1 MRKATLKKNGM
12 GWLTAA
18 SLAATLAMFGC
29 TSNQYAGNGQPTR
42 VTPTIDTVNHSM
54 TYGSSSGTEGTIPPM
69 ASSYT
74 PSPAAPSVNVDAL
87 AVLAA
92 DRGFRGY
99 VLGPA
104 DPGGT
109 QQNVAVSSGQFESPA
124 NAVLPQSTV
133 NSSINSQPVPAI
145 TGGDVT
151 LSGGAI
157 AAASPIPTLT
167 GGGGATT
174 TASTAA
180 TTAAPT
186 SSAATSALTTSTG
199 APTVAGSGAFSP
211 VLMNSTPAPQATG
224 TTGPTL
230 RTVVATGRA
239 VNGNTRTSS
248 TARTSALRATTG
260 TTTSTATGTAASGIH
275 LNTTQSGGI
284 VMTNVA
290 PAVKGT
296 SGK

>member
-1 MRKATLKKNGM
+1 
-12 GWLTAA
+12 
-18 SLAATLAMFGC
+18 
-29 TSNQYAGNGQPTR
+29 
-42 VTPTIDTVNHSM
+42 
-54 TYGSSSGTEGTIPPM
+54 
-69 ASSYT
+69 
-74 PSPAAPSVNVDAL
+74 
-87 AVLAA
+87 VLAA

-174 TASTAA
+174 TAASTAA
-180 TTAAPT
+180 TSASPT
-186 SSAATSALTTSTG
+186 SSAATSALTTATG
-199 APTVAGSGAFSP
+199 APTVAASAAFTP
-211 VLMNSTPAPQATG
+211 VL
-224 TTGPTL
+224 
-230 RTVVATGRA
+230 
-239 VNGNTRTSS
+239 
-248 TARTSALRATTG
+248 
-260 TTTSTATGTAASGIH
+260 
-275 LNTTQSGGI
+275 
-284 VMTNVA
+284 
-290 PAVKGT
+290 
-296 SGK
+296 

>member
-1 MRKATLKKNGM
+1 MRKATLKNKSGM
-12 GWLTAA
+12 GWLGAA

-29 TSNQYAGNGQPTR
+29 SSNQYAGNGQPTSI
-42 VTPTIDTVNHSM
+42 TPTMDTVNHSM
-54 TYGSSSGTEGTIPPM
+54 TYGSSSGTEGTPPPM
-69 ASSYT
+69 ASSYS
-74 PSPAAPSVNVDAL
+74 SPAAPRVNVDAL

-99 VLGPA
+99 VLGPSN
-104 DPGGT
+104 PGGA
-109 QQNVAVSSGQFESPA
+109 QQGVAVASGQFESPA

-145 TGGDVT
+145 TGGDIGLT
-151 LSGGAI
+151 GGAV

-167 GGGGATT
+167 GGATTTGT
-174 TASTAA
+174 TAST
-180 TTAAPT
+180 TMTPT
-186 SSAATSALTTSTG
+186 SSAATSALTASTG
-199 APTVAGSGAFSP
+199 SPTVAGSAAFSP

-230 RTVVATGRA
+230 RTVVATGT
-239 VNGNTRTSS
+239 VVTGNTATPGRTA
-248 TARTSALRATTG
+248 ARTTPAVRMTTG
-260 TTTSTATGTAASGIH
+260 TATARVSSGIQ
-275 LNTTQSGGI
+275 LQTTQSGGI
-284 VMTNVA
+284 VMTNVSA